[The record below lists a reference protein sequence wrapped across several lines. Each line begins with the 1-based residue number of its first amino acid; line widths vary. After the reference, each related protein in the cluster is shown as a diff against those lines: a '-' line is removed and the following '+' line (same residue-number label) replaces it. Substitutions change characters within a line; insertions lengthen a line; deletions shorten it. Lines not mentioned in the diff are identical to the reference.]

1 MPAIRWLQAEQR
13 ARRALVVVLGLAFG
27 AAAFESG
34 FYADSWWMP
43 ACLAF
48 LAAALALWLGIRTHP
63 PATAWLSVGGLAGLW
78 LWSLISSSWADR
90 ADLALQSADRWAL
103 YAAIAATLT
112 ILVGGRERVGRWL
125 LAACATGAIAVAAID
140 LIGMLTSSAPGLFL
154 GATLNAPIGYPNGT
168 ANLLL
173 LGFWPLVAV
182 AAEVRRPL
190 VAGLA
195 IGGATAIGGV
205 LLADQRR
212 GTFLALAA
220 GAVILI
226 AVVPGRRGRVWAL
239 LAIVGAVALASGS
252 ITPVY
257 QHLVDGASTA
267 AAIHRAAR
275 ASLLAGAA
283 LALVWAAALAAIG
296 AVRARSEAA
305 GVVLGRVG
313 SGALA
318 ALAVIAIVGLVA
330 DAHQISHRVSDQYH
344 AFVHLSAEPGSFRLF
359 SGGGNRDDY
368 WRVALKEFDGSPIR
382 GAGAGNYD
390 VGYYRDRHTTED
402 ITQPHSIELQTLAEL
417 GLVGGLLLLAFV
429 AGPMVGLWRLARRA
443 RAPGPQR
450 LVAVGAGGMFLS
462 WLAQTSVDWMHLIPS
477 ITALALGAGVVLASA
492 RRGRLDEATQTDSAG
507 AVAEPDVTA
516 LAGAAG
522 PRRRGGGRGRIEAWV
537 AVSVAVTAAVAVAA
551 FTTARME
558 LADGHQTR
566 AQHLLVSDPVAAV
579 RQADDAIDLEGDSV
593 SAYYLRSAA
602 LARLDL
608 AGPAKTALRDA
619 IAHGPSDWVS
629 WALLGDLETRT
640 GDPRAARRAY
650 RRAAALD
657 PLDAPVL
664 TAPDAR

>member
-1 MPAIRWLQAEQR
+1 MPAIRWWQAEQR
-13 ARRALVVVLGLAFG
+13 ARRALVAVLGLAFG

-48 LAAALALWLGIRTHP
+48 LAVTLALWLGMRTHP
-63 PATAWLSVGGLAGLW
+63 PAPAWLSVSGLAGLW

-90 ADLALQSADRWAL
+90 ADLAQQSADRWAL

-112 ILVGGRERVGRWL
+112 MIVGGRERVGRWL

-154 GATLNAPIGYPNGT
+154 GTTLNAPIGYPNGT

-182 AAEVRRPL
+182 AADVRRPL

-226 AVVPGRRGRVWAL
+226 ALVPGRRGRVWAL
-239 LAIVGAVALASGS
+239 LAIVATVALASGS

-283 LALVWAAALAAIG
+283 LALVWAGLLAAIG
-296 AVRARSEAA
+296 AVRERSEAA

-318 ALAVIAIVGLVA
+318 AFAVIAIVGLVA

-368 WRVALKEFDGSPIR
+368 WRVALKEFDGSPVR
-382 GAGAGNYD
+382 GVGAGNYD
-390 VGYYRDRHTTED
+390 VGYYRYRHTTED

-417 GLVGGLLLLAFV
+417 GLVGGLLLLAFI

-492 RRGRLDEATQTDSAG
+492 RRGRQDEAAQPEASASG
-507 AVAEPDVTA
+507 
-516 LAGAAG
+516 GAAG
-522 PRRRGGGRGRIEAWV
+522 PRRRGQGRGRIEARV
-537 AVSVAVTAAVAVAA
+537 AVSVVVTAAVGVAA

-579 RQADDAIDLEGDSV
+579 RQADDAIGLEGDSV
-593 SAYYLRSAA
+593 MAYYLRSAA

-608 AGPAKTALRDA
+608 AGPAKTAMRQA
-619 IAHGPSDWVS
+619 IAHGPSDWLS

-664 TAPDAR
+664 TDPDVR

>member
-1 MPAIRWLQAEQR
+1 MPVIRWLQAEQR
-13 ARRALVVVLGLAFG
+13 ARRALVAALGLAFG

-34 FYADSWWMP
+34 FYANSWWMP

-48 LAAALALWLGIRTHP
+48 LAVTLALWLGMRTHP
-63 PATAWLSVGGLAGLW
+63 PAPAWLSVGGLAGLW

-90 ADLALQSADRWAL
+90 ADLAQQSADRWAL

-112 ILVGGRERVGRWL
+112 MIVGGRERVGRWL

-154 GATLNAPIGYPNGT
+154 GTTLNAPIGYPNGT

-182 AAEVRRPL
+182 AADVRRPL
-190 VAGLA
+190 PAGIA
-195 IGGATAIGGV
+195 IGGATAIGGM

-212 GTFLALAA
+212 GTLLALAA
-220 GAVILI
+220 GGVILV

-257 QHLVDGASTA
+257 QHLVDGAATA

-283 LALVWAAALAAIG
+283 LAVVWAGLLAAIG
-296 AVRARSEAA
+296 AVRSRSERA
-305 GVVLGRVG
+305 GVTLGRVG

-318 ALAVIAIVGLVA
+318 ALAVIAVGGLVV
-330 DAHQISHRVSDQYH
+330 DAHRISHRVSDQYH
-344 AFVHLSAEPGSFRLF
+344 AFVHLSPEPGSFRLF
-359 SGGGNRDDY
+359 SGGGNRYDY
-368 WRVALKEFDGSPIR
+368 WRVALKEFDGSPLR
-382 GAGAGNYD
+382 GVGAGNYD
-390 VGYYRDRHTTED
+390 VGYYRYRHTTED

-417 GLVGGLLLLAFV
+417 GLVGGVLLLAFL
-429 AGPMVGLWRLARRA
+429 AGPMLGLWRLARRA

-462 WLAQTSVDWMHLIPS
+462 WLAQTSVDWMQLIPS
-477 ITALALGAGVVLASA
+477 ITALALGAGVTLSCA
-492 RRGRLDEATQTDSAG
+492 RGSAG
-507 AVAEPDVTA
+507 ERQRSAEPERADRSERA
-516 LAGAAG
+516 
-522 PRRRGGGRGRIEAWV
+522 PRRAAPRRPIEIRA
-537 AVSVAVTAAVAVAA
+537 ALSIAAIAAVAVAA
-551 FTTARME
+551 LTTARME
-558 LADGHQTR
+558 LADVHQAR
-566 AQHLLVSDPVAAV
+566 GQRLLVGDPVGAL
-579 RQADDAIDLEGDSV
+579 RQADDAIDDESDSV
-593 SAYYLRSAA
+593 EGYYLRSAA

-608 AGPAKTALRDA
+608 GGPAKTAMHEA
-619 IAHGPSDWVS
+619 IAHGLQDWVS
-629 WALLGDLETRT
+629 WALLGDLDTRT
-640 GDPRAARRAY
+640 GDRRAARAAY
-650 RRAAALD
+650 RYAARLD

-664 TAPDAR
+664 TGPAAR

>member
-1 MPAIRWLQAEQR
+1 MPAIRWWQAEQR
-13 ARRALVVVLGLAFG
+13 ARRALVAVLGLAFG

-48 LAAALALWLGIRTHP
+48 LAVTLALWLGMRTHP
-63 PATAWLSVGGLAGLW
+63 PAPAWLSVSGLAGLW

-90 ADLALQSADRWAL
+90 ADLAQQSADRWAL

-112 ILVGGRERVGRWL
+112 MIVGGRERVGRWL

-154 GATLNAPIGYPNGT
+154 GTTLNAPIGYPNGT

-182 AAEVRRPL
+182 AADVRRPL

-226 AVVPGRRGRVWAL
+226 ALVPGRRGRVWAL
-239 LAIVGAVALASGS
+239 LAIVATVALASGS

-257 QHLVDGASTA
+257 QHLVDGASTG

-283 LALVWAAALAAIG
+283 LALVWAGLLAAIG
-296 AVRARSEAA
+296 AVRERSEAA

-318 ALAVIAIVGLVA
+318 AFAVIAIVGLVA

-368 WRVALKEFDGSPIR
+368 WRVALKEFDGSPVR
-382 GAGAGNYD
+382 GVGAGNYD
-390 VGYYRDRHTTED
+390 VGYYRYRHTTED

-417 GLVGGLLLLAFV
+417 GLVGGLLLLAFI

-492 RRGRLDEATQTDSAG
+492 RRGRQDEAAQPEASASG
-507 AVAEPDVTA
+507 
-516 LAGAAG
+516 GAAG
-522 PRRRGGGRGRIEAWV
+522 PRRRGQGRGRIEARV
-537 AVSVAVTAAVAVAA
+537 AVSVVVTAAVGVAA

-579 RQADDAIDLEGDSV
+579 RQADDAIGLEGDSV
-593 SAYYLRSAA
+593 MAYYLRSAA

-608 AGPAKTALRDA
+608 AGPAKTAMRQA
-619 IAHGPSDWVS
+619 IAHGPSDWLS

-664 TAPDAR
+664 TDPDVR

>member
-13 ARRALVVVLGLAFG
+13 ARRALVAVLGLAFG

-48 LAAALALWLGIRTHP
+48 LAVTLALWLGMRTHP
-63 PATAWLSVGGLAGLW
+63 PAPAWLSVSGLAGLW

-90 ADLALQSADRWAL
+90 ADLAQQSADRWAL

-112 ILVGGRERVGRWL
+112 MIVGGRERVGRWL

-154 GATLNAPIGYPNGT
+154 GTTLNAPIGYPNGT

-182 AAEVRRPL
+182 AADVRRPL

-226 AVVPGRRGRVWAL
+226 ALVPGRRGRVWAL
-239 LAIVGAVALASGS
+239 LAIVATVALASGS

-283 LALVWAAALAAIG
+283 LALVWAGLLAAIG
-296 AVRARSEAA
+296 AVRERSEAA

-318 ALAVIAIVGLVA
+318 AFAVIAIVGLVA

-368 WRVALKEFDGSPIR
+368 WRVALKEFDGSPVR
-382 GAGAGNYD
+382 GVGAGNYD
-390 VGYYRDRHTTED
+390 VGYYRYRHTTED

-417 GLVGGLLLLAFV
+417 GLVGGLLLLAFI

-492 RRGRLDEATQTDSAG
+492 RRGRQDEAAQPEASASG
-507 AVAEPDVTA
+507 
-516 LAGAAG
+516 GAAG
-522 PRRRGGGRGRIEAWV
+522 PRRRGQGRGRIEARV
-537 AVSVAVTAAVAVAA
+537 AVSVVVTAAVGVAA

-579 RQADDAIDLEGDSV
+579 RQADDAIGLEGDSV
-593 SAYYLRSAA
+593 MAYYLRSAA

-608 AGPAKTALRDA
+608 AGPAKTAMRQA
-619 IAHGPSDWVS
+619 IAHGPSDWLS

-664 TAPDAR
+664 TDPDVR